1 MFCLENFMC
10 FVTWTLNIF
19 TVKCINAPAIG
30 NLVVRC
36 GIPPHEGIRF
46 KLWYVVKQVDVDRS
60 DSVVYYFLLILNA
73 SVLARLCFLSRFMSL
88 SYTYLDSSN
97 GNFVILFLNG
107 TMDGK
112 KNILHKIGFSKWFC
126 GVMSKVYKYLGID

>member
-1 MFCLENFMC
+1 M
-10 FVTWTLNIF
+10 
-19 TVKCINAPAIG
+19 
-30 NLVVRC
+30 VRC

-112 KNILHKIGFSKWFC
+112 KNILHKIGFSK
-126 GVMSKVYKYLGID
+126 